1 MVCSLRQEINDTE
14 GPAIKR
20 RENKRNT
27 GQCNITLSLGINGGV
42 SEVALWSTGRGQMV
56 EGGRR
61 KGDEGEGKT
70 PRTITALV
78 SLLAGAREGY
88 RTTAM
93 LAGCD
98 K

>member
-1 MVCSLRQEINDTE
+1 
-14 GPAIKR
+14 
-20 RENKRNT
+20 
-27 GQCNITLSLGINGGV
+27 
-42 SEVALWSTGRGQMV
+42 MV
-56 EGGRR
+56 EGGMR
-61 KGDEGEGKT
+61 KGNEGEEAMRKT

>member
-1 MVCSLRQEINDTE
+1 V
-14 GPAIKR
+14 
-20 RENKRNT
+20 
-27 GQCNITLSLGINGGV
+27 LSLGMNGGV
-42 SEVALWSTGRGQMV
+42 SEVELWSTGRGQMV

-61 KGDEGEGKT
+61 KGDEGEEAMRKS

-78 SLLAGAREGY
+78 SLLGGAREGY
-88 RTTAM
+88 RMTAM